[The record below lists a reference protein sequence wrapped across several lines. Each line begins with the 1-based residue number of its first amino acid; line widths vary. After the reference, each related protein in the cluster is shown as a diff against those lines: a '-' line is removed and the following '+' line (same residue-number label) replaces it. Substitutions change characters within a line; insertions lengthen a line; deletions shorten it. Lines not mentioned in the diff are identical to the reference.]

1 MNHELQYVVFILTLL
16 LFLCVSYKKSFSDQI
31 KWLFCLLLCA
41 WLVETASEISD
52 KQFYFLL
59 ILIANIFFLIVP
71 IHYRKD
77 RHEFYKVNFIQY
89 EANYWLPFLIISF
102 ISSGPHSIN
111 QYHQSIPARTLY
123 QNELVITYDIYI
135 LTYLIL
141 IGTALYGVVI
151 LFRKKY
157 VSRFARMIV
166 GMKSYVEMN
175 GKANIEKI
183 KTEPPHH
190 ILLTQERITQIA
202 VIVKEHLETKKPFL
216 KHGYSLKMLSDE
228 TRVPVHHLSAFIN
241 QYYKMNFN
249 DLINAYRI
257 LTCIE
262 KLLQRE
268 WKNKK
273 LEAIANECGFNN
285 RNTFTTAF
293 KKVTELNPSEFLMN
307 IKLGKVKKV
316 IIPQNEWPHDHRLT
330 IL

>member
-1 MNHELQYVVFILTLL
+1 
-16 LFLCVSYKKSFSDQI
+16 
-31 KWLFCLLLCA
+31 
-41 WLVETASEISD
+41 
-52 KQFYFLL
+52 
-59 ILIANIFFLIVP
+59 
-71 IHYRKD
+71 
-77 RHEFYKVNFIQY
+77 
-89 EANYWLPFLIISF
+89 
-102 ISSGPHSIN
+102 
-111 QYHQSIPARTLY
+111 
-123 QNELVITYDIYI
+123 
-135 LTYLIL
+135 
-141 IGTALYGVVI
+141 
-151 LFRKKY
+151 
-157 VSRFARMIV
+157 
-166 GMKSYVEMN
+166 
-175 GKANIEKI
+175 
-183 KTEPPHH
+183 
-190 ILLTQERITQIA
+190 
-202 VIVKEHLETKKPFL
+202 
-216 KHGYSLKMLSDE
+216 MLSDE